1 MVFYVDFLKQSS
13 LLEDVGSFL
22 VATVVEA
29 LSEDHEIDLYE
40 GNFVRAVYNKEIN
53 QFKRGLYAAL
63 RTTDPAEYARRELN
77 VLSDHL
83 EN

>member
-53 QFKRGLYAAL
+53 
-63 RTTDPAEYARRELN
+63 
-77 VLSDHL
+77 
-83 EN
+83 